1 MRRHHRRRVDDLASR
16 LGDRPKT
23 GWQLATELFPDLG
36 GFDNFLAVSEVV
48 AHMDLLVEAG
58 RARTVA
64 EDGVTGYVR
73 E

>member
-1 MRRHHRRRVDDLASR
+1 MRRHHRERADDLASR
-16 LGDRPKT
+16 LGGRPKS
-23 GWQLATELFPDLG
+23 GWQLAIELFPNLV

-58 RARTVA
+58 RARTVS
-64 EDGVTGYVR
+64 EDAVTGYVG